1 MEFLKISSFSKEMI
15 INLDILTKKGIN
27 TEMSMRE
34 KVREHDNTSLKLS
47 KYKNI
52 R

>member
-1 MEFLKISSFSKEMI
+1 MK
-15 INLDILTKKGIN
+15 INLDVLMKKGIN

-34 KVREHDNTSLKLS
+34 KVREDDNTSLKLS